1 MSSKFDIISYFGE
14 NLFFDIQNLEKSLNE
29 QKERMTMLENTVE
42 TLTRE
47 LNDKKQV
54 LQREMSSF
62 ENQSKVL

>member
-1 MSSKFDIISYFGE
+1 
-14 NLFFDIQNLEKSLNE
+14 
-29 QKERMTMLENTVE
+29 MLENTVE